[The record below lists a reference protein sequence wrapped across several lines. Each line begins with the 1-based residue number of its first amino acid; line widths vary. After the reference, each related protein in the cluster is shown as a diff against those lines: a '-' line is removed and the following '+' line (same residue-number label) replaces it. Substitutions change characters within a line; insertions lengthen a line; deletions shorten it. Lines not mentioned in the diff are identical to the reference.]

1 MPLTLPLQKIA
12 RSIALMLDDTPMIQS
27 FGPFYGEKK
36 YINLGSNHRRKSKN
50 HDMTSKIDG
59 CLKRINHL
67 IYNLLLTFLVF
78 TYTYFLTSY
87 WL

>member
-12 RSIALMLDDTPMIQS
+12 RPIALTLDDTPMIQS
-27 FGPFYGEKK
+27 FGPFHGKK
-36 YINLGSNHRRKSKN
+36 NINLGCNHRRKSKN

-59 CLKRINHL
+59 RQQRINHL
-67 IYNLLLTFLVF
+67 IYNLTFLVF